1 MTRHCDLVIAGGG
14 LAGMGLALQL
24 KTATPELDIVVLE
37 KNTFPRPKAIAK
49 VGESTVEIGS
59 HYLATHLGLADHLQK
74 SHLKKFGIRMFFG
87 TPATDFSDQDE
98 LGASQTFGIPT
109 YQIDRGDI
117 ENHLA
122 ARVKAAGV
130 EIIQTADISGLD
142 ISPGSYSVNLGE

>member
-1 MTRHCDLVIAGGG
+1 MQTR
-14 LAGMGLALQL
+14 
-24 KTATPELDIVVLE
+24 
-37 KNTFPRPKAIAK
+37 RPTTKLLPYTTLFRSR
-49 VGESTVEIGS
+49 E
-59 HYLATHLGLADHLQK
+59 

-87 TPATDFSDQDE
+87 ASATDFSHQDE

-122 ARVKAAGV
+122 ARVEAAGV